1 MTIES
6 TGLGVKLVVETEK
19 RPGETVRNL
28 EVEAKTLEL
37 LDKRGVSIPA
47 IVMRSA
53 LDRAVDSDVSVP
65 T

>member
-1 MTIES
+1 MATKEKVRVTIES

-37 LDKRGVSIPA
+37 LDKRA
-47 IVMRSA
+47 
-53 LDRAVDSDVSVP
+53 SDVSVP
-65 T
+65 S